1 MKTNQ
6 PKLGNKLKVAVLLD
20 VARAFERD
28 ILTGIANFN
37 KIHNK
42 FVFFFFSPRYIH
54 SGAQAN
60 AINRVIDW
68 KPDGVLTREV
78 DDFELLLKLD
88 IPLIIFPH
96 TNLYKDKINA
106 WGNNKEIGK
115 TAADYFIAKGYKHY
129 AFLGFKDF
137 QWSIERQEGYT
148 EELAKAGFKVNTFIF
163 DNTQL
168 LWELLPARLT
178 EWVETLPRPCAI
190 FAVTDELNM
199 HLLNAINQTEARVP
213 DDFSILGV
221 DNDEMLCDM
230 ASPTLSSIDQ
240 NAKQSGFEAALAL
253 SRWMEHG
260 EKPAGDIIS
269 EPAAVITR
277 SSTSALAIDDEQV
290 RAALHYITNAAPSRD
305 ISVDDVVNVTTLS
318 RRNLEKRFQSLIKSS
333 VLEEIKKVRIRRIK
347 FLLENSELT
356 IQQIA
361 DELNFRNFDNITR
374 YFKQY
379 TGMNPKDY
387 RNRFK

>member
-6 PKLGNKLKVAVLLD
+6 PRLENKLKVAVLLD
-20 VARAFERD
+20 VARAYDRD
-28 ILTGIANFN
+28 ILAGIANFN

-42 FVFFFFSPRYIH
+42 FVFFFFSPKYVQ
-54 SGAQAN
+54 SGLQEN
-60 AINRVIDW
+60 AIARVIDW
-68 KPDGVLTREV
+68 KPDGVLTREL
-78 DDFELLLKLD
+78 DEFKLLLNLNV
-88 IPLIIFPH
+88 PLIIFPH
-96 TNLYKDKINA
+96 TNLYKDKINS
-106 WGNNKEIGK
+106 WGNNKGLGK

-137 QWSIERQEGYT
+137 QWSVERLEGYS
-148 EELAKAGFKVNTFIF
+148 EELGKAGYDVNTFIF
-163 DNTQL
+163 DNTKL
-168 LWELLPARLT
+168 LWEHLPAKLT
-178 EWVETLPRPCAI
+178 EWVGTLQRPCAI
-190 FAVTDELNM
+190 LAVTDELNM
-199 HLLNAINQTEARVP
+199 HLLNAINQTESKVP

-240 NAKQSGFEAALAL
+240 NAKQTGFEAASAL
-253 SRWMEHG
+253 SRWMELG
-260 EKPAGDIIS
+260 EKPSDNIIS
-269 EPAAVITR
+269 EPGRVITR
-277 SSTSALAIDDEQV
+277 GSTSALAIDDEQV

-305 ISVDDVVNVTTLS
+305 ISVDDVVGVTTLS
-318 RRNLEKRFQSLIKSS
+318 RRILEKRFQSLIKSS

-361 DELNFRNFDNITR
+361 DELNFRNFDNISR

>member
-1 MKTNQ
+1 MK
-6 PKLGNKLKVAVLLD
+6 NKQKVAVLLD
-20 VARAFERD
+20 VARAYDRD
-28 ILTGIANFN
+28 ILAGITTFN
-37 KIHNK
+37 KIHDK
-42 FVFFFFSPRYIH
+42 FIFFFFSPKYVH
-54 SGAQAN
+54 SGTQAN

-68 KPDGVLTREV
+68 KPDGILTREI
-78 DDFELLLKLD
+78 DDFELLLNLD

-96 TNLYKDKINA
+96 TNLYKDKINS
-106 WGNNKEIGK
+106 WGNNKGIGK

-148 EELAKAGFKVNTFIF
+148 EELSKSGYKVNTFIF

-168 LWELLPARLT
+168 LWERLPARLT
-178 EWVETLPRPCAI
+178 EWVETLQRPCAI
-190 FAVTDELNM
+190 FAATDELNM
-199 HLLNAINQTEARVP
+199 HLLNAIDQTESRVP

-240 NAKQSGFEAALAL
+240 NAEETGFEAASAL
-253 SRWMEHG
+253 SKWIEHG
-260 EKPAGDIIS
+260 EKPVGNIIA
-269 EPAAVITR
+269 EPGAVITR
-277 SSTSALAIDDEQV
+277 GSTSALAIDDEQV
-290 RAALHYITNAAPSRD
+290 RAALHYITNTAPSRD

-318 RRNLEKRFQSLIKSS
+318 RRILEKRFQSLIKSS
-333 VLEEIKKVRIRRIK
+333 VLEEIKKVRIQRIK

-379 TGMNPKDY
+379 AGINPKDY

>member
-1 MKTNQ
+1 MK
-6 PKLGNKLKVAVLLD
+6 NKQKVAVLLD
-20 VARAFERD
+20 VARAYDRD
-28 ILTGIANFN
+28 ILAGITTFN
-37 KIHNK
+37 KIHDK
-42 FVFFFFSPRYIH
+42 FIFFFFSPKYVH
-54 SGAQAN
+54 SGSQAN

-68 KPDGVLTREV
+68 KPDGILTREI
-78 DDFELLLKLD
+78 DEFELLLDLD

-96 TNLYKDKINA
+96 TNLYKDKINS
-106 WGNNKEIGK
+106 WGNNKGVGK

-137 QWSIERQEGYT
+137 QWSIERQEGYI
-148 EELAKAGFKVNTFIF
+148 EEVGNAGYTVSTFIF

-168 LWELLPARLT
+168 LWERLPARLT
-178 EWVETLPRPCAI
+178 EWVETLQRPCAI

-199 HLLNAINQTEARVP
+199 HLLNAINQTESRVP

-240 NAKQSGFEAALAL
+240 NAKETGFEAASAL
-253 SRWMEHG
+253 SRWIEHG
-260 EKPAGDIIS
+260 EKPVGDIVS
-269 EPAAVITR
+269 EPGTVITR
-277 SSTSALAIDDEQV
+277 GSTSALAIDDEQV
-290 RAALHYITNAAPSRD
+290 RAALHYITNAAPSKD

-318 RRNLEKRFQSLIKSS
+318 RRILEKRFQSLIKSS
-333 VLEEIKKVRIRRIK
+333 VLEEIKKVRIQRIK

-379 TGMNPKDY
+379 AGMNPKDY
-387 RNRFK
+387 RNKFK